1 MRRLARLAVLG
12 AFLAGLGLPATLL
25 QGAAWARM
33 ALTYARADGWRVAV
47 AETFDGNHP
56 CRLCLTLRSA
66 DTAPH
71 SLSAAPSAPVVHAC
85 PSSAPQPTTAVA
97 GWTLLVRP
105 DAPRARAR
113 RVDTPPPE
121 AALS

>member
-1 MRRLARLAVLG
+1 MRRFARLAVLG

-25 QGAAWARM
+25 QGVAWARM
-33 ALTYARADGWRVAV
+33 ALTYARADGWRAAV
-47 AETFDGNHP
+47 AQTFDGAHP
-56 CRLCLTLRSA
+56 CSLCLTLRAA

-71 SLSAAPSAPVVHAC
+71 SLSAAPSSPVVHAC
-85 PSSAPQPTTAVA
+85 PTAAPSAVLAVS
-97 GWTLLVRP
+97 GRTLPAIV